1 MEAPD
6 VGLLKWLDSRLIK
19 DVNGTITIYPQLT
32 LIVFFFKWVN
42 HAVAF
47 PVSYRKICLCGLDK
61 IITFLQDYNSFS

>member
-6 VGLLKWLDSRLIK
+6 VGLLKWLDSHLIK

-32 LIVFFFKWVN
+32 LIFFFKWVN

-47 PVSYRKICLCGLDK
+47 PMSYRKICQCGLEK
-61 IITFLQDYNSFS
+61 IITFSQDYNSFS